1 MVTQDKKS
9 SGKNPCVNNRFLS
22 LNAIFD
28 VVVRMKVIVLLA
40 ILVLLVS
47 CTGNTHTIFMVDP
60 EEGSYR
66 FLPGNHSLG
75 PVGLM
80 VNGHQALEGAFLFH
94 GADSLVA
101 ISSMGKLDIISIF
114 KGDSTRGTLQIIF
127 FNSGEENQA
136 ISQLKA
142 FTLLLE
148 NKFRIVEVNAHRA
161 VIEGSNQPSSY
172 FCLRTD
178 PAVLWDFSIEH
189 RGDSLFAAFNGSG
202 SSIVLLPEEKLSMPP
217 LEFFFHLCPD

>member
-9 SGKNPCVNNRFLS
+9 PGKNPCVSNRFLS

-47 CTGNTHTIFMVDP
+47 CTGNTHTIFEVDP
-60 EEGSYR
+60 EEGSYW
-66 FLPGNHSLG
+66 FLPGTHSLG
-75 PVGLM
+75 PGGLM
-80 VNGHQALEGAFLFH
+80 VNGHKALEGAFLFQ

-101 ISSMGKLDIISIF
+101 ISSLDELDIISIF

-127 FNSGEENQA
+127 INSGEENQA
-136 ISQLKA
+136 ISQLRA
-142 FTLLLE
+142 FTLVLE

-161 VIEGSNQPSSY
+161 VIEGSNQPSSCFY
-172 FCLRTD
+172 LRTD
-178 PAVLWDFSIEH
+178 STGLWDFSIEH
-189 RGDSLFAAFNGSG
+189 CGDSLLAAFNGSG
-202 SSIVLLPEEKLSMPP
+202 SSIVLLPEEKLSMVP